1 MIILGIDPGLAT
13 IGYGVVHK
21 EGQNISLID
30 YGIIST
36 PAKMPLP
43 KRLSIIYEDMQEII
57 KLHNPDTIAYEELF
71 FYRNVTTA
79 IDVGQA
85 RGVCVIAG
93 NNLVGSENLYEYTP
107 MQVKQAVCGYGHA
120 DKVQVQQM
128 VKILLNMKEIPKP
141 DDAADAL
148 AIAIC
153 HGQSFRL
160 GEGFKIK

>member
-13 IGYGVVHK
+13 IGYGVINK
-21 EGQNISLID
+21 ENQNISLVD

-36 PAKMPLP
+36 AAGMPLP
-43 KRLSIIYEDMQEII
+43 KRLSVIYRDMQEII
-57 KLHNPDTIAYEELF
+57 NTHKPQSIAYEELF

-79 IDVGQA
+79 IDVGHA

-93 NNLVGSENLYEYTP
+93 DNYVGSENLYEYTP

-128 VKILLNMKEIPKP
+128 VKILLNLKNIPKP

-153 HGQSFRL
+153 HAQSIRL
-160 GEGFKIK
+160 GEEFKIK

>member
-13 IGYGVVHK
+13 VGYGVVNK
-21 EGQNISLID
+21 DGQNISLID

-57 KLHNPDTIAYEELF
+57 KTHKPDTIAYEELF

-120 DKVQVQQM
+120 DKLQIQQM
-128 VKILLNMKEIPKP
+128 VKILLNLKDIPKP

-153 HGQSFRL
+153 HSQSLRL
-160 GEGFKIK
+160 GEGFRIK

>member
-13 IGYGVVHK
+13 IGFGVVEK
-21 EGQNISLID
+21 QNHDIRFVD

-36 PAKMPLP
+36 PAGMPLP
-43 KRLSIIYEDMQEII
+43 KRLSIIYDDLEELI
-57 KLHNPDTIAYEELF
+57 KQFKPENIAFEELF

-79 IDVGQA
+79 ISVGHA
-85 RGVCVIAG
+85 RGVCLIAG
-93 NNLVGSENLYEYTP
+93 NNCIGADNLYEYTP

-120 DKVQVQQM
+120 DKLQVQQM
-128 VKILLNMKEIPKP
+128 VKTLLNMDHIPKP

-153 HGQSFRL
+153 HGQTHRL
-160 GEGFKIK
+160 SEGFRI

>member
-13 IGYGVVHK
+13 IGYGVIEK
-21 EGQNISLID
+21 ENQNISLID

-43 KRLSIIYEDMQEII
+43 KRLSIIYEDIQEII
-57 KLHNPDTIAYEELF
+57 NTFKPDSIAYEELF

-79 IDVGQA
+79 IDVGHA

-93 NNLVGSENLYEYTP
+93 HNALGSDKLYEYTP

-120 DKVQVQQM
+120 DKVQIQQM
-128 VKILLNMKEIPKP
+128 VKILLNLKDIPKP

-153 HGQSFRL
+153 HGQSIRL

>member
-13 IGYGVVHK
+13 IGYGVIKK
-21 EGQNISLID
+21 ENQDITLID

-36 PAKMPLP
+36 PANMPLP
-43 KRLSIIYEDMQEII
+43 QRLSVIYNDMKEII
-57 KLHNPDTIAYEELF
+57 NLHKPDSIAYEELF
-71 FYRNVTTA
+71 FYKNVTTA

-93 NNLVGSENLYEYTP
+93 DNFAGSENLYEYTP

-120 DKVQVQQM
+120 DKTQIQQM
-128 VKILLNMKEIPKP
+128 VKVLLSLKDIPKP

-153 HGQSFRL
+153 HAQSIRL
-160 GEGFKIK
+160 GEEFKIK